1 MPHPSFSTSRNF
13 GSVFNRVFN
22 LIQSA
27 LSDLPGSFHGNA
39 AKHQKFDTNRWKTPV
54 LFSIASIKFI
64 HSLIHL
70 TLTLNKV
77 SRPHCHVLSTKKH
90 VVPCKFRVFKKN
102 SRQKPITC
110 RTLYHSSLQKT
121 FYILE
126 LFFHVSSHYLKLF
139 ILNKYFEFLTNQ
151 RPLMAQVIRP
161 WAINPNGN
169 NEVRNLQ

>member
-64 HSLIHL
+64 HSFIHL

-121 FYILE
+121 LYTWTVLSCKFALSETIYIKQIFWVFDESKTTYGPSDSPLGHKSE
-126 LFFHVSSHYLKLF
+126 WK
-139 ILNKYFEFLTNQ
+139 Q
-151 RPLMAQVIRP
+151 R
-161 WAINPNGN
+161 GS
-169 NEVRNLQ
+169 

>member
-1 MPHPSFSTSRNF
+1 MPHPSFSASRNF
-13 GSVFNRVFN
+13 GSVFNRAFN
-22 LIQSA
+22 LVPSA

-64 HSLIHL
+64 HSFIHL

-77 SRPHCHVLSTKKH
+77 SRPHCHVLSSINTLCPANFGYLKKTLDKSQLPAERCIT
-90 VVPCKFRVFKKN
+90 VPYRK
-102 SRQKPITC
+102 
-110 RTLYHSSLQKT
+110 L
-121 FYILE
+121 YILE
-126 LFFHVSSHYLKLF
+126 LFFHVSSHYLKIF